1 MQLPSVLSFITLL
14 VTFAI
19 QAHSHS
25 SPPNDYIM
33 REEINLSKGYLSIY
47 SANGKEAYRYNKK
60 LNFPSPGTTTIQ
72 VMDASSKILY
82 ELVPSN
88 DECRQNSVYVQY
100 ENPSRKDQLPIR
112 EFTFES
118 HDSFIINGDSISAI
132 VLVLNNI
139 ISLNKILPIEEG
151 DFIRW
156 QEVNLLN
163 SLRSIEVRF
172 FLSLSLHTIS
182 SIANSKPRVFTL
194 AWFFFSDQLRGD
206 KWWNTPG
213 GVRTFTLSSMD
224 GGPLVEMV
232 TLLAL
237 ILNKSDDCIKE
248 RHHSTAPS

>member
-1 MQLPSVLSFITLL
+1 MQLPSVLSFIPLL
-14 VTFAI
+14 LSFVI

-33 REEINLSKGYLSIY
+33 REEINLSRRYLSIY

-60 LNFPSPGTTTIQ
+60 VNFPSPGTTTIQ

-118 HDSFIINGDSISAI
+118 HEFIHNKWRFNFRDSSGTQQYYKFEQNLTNRGGRLYKVARGKPSQFVAI
-132 VLVLNNI
+132 Y
-139 ISLNKILPIEEG
+139 
-151 DFIRW
+151 R
-156 QEVNLLN
+156 
-163 SLRSIEVRF
+163 
-172 FLSLSLHTIS
+172 
-182 SIANSKPRVFTL
+182 
-194 AWFFFSDQLRGD
+194 DQLRGD
-206 KWWNTPG
+206 KWWNTPA

>member
-1 MQLPSVLSFITLL
+1 
-14 VTFAI
+14 
-19 QAHSHS
+19 
-25 SPPNDYIM
+25 M
-33 REEINLSKGYLSIY
+33 REEINLSRRYLSIY

-60 LNFPSPGTTTIQ
+60 LNFPSPGITTIQ

-100 ENPSRKDQLPIR
+100 ENPNRKDQLPIR
-112 EFTFES
+112 EFKRETYKVARGKPSQFV
-118 HDSFIINGDSISAI
+118 AI
-132 VLVLNNI
+132 Y
-139 ISLNKILPIEEG
+139 
-151 DFIRW
+151 R
-156 QEVNLLN
+156 
-163 SLRSIEVRF
+163 
-172 FLSLSLHTIS
+172 
-182 SIANSKPRVFTL
+182 
-194 AWFFFSDQLRGD
+194 DQLRGD
-206 KWWNTPG
+206 KWWNTPA